1 MGIQLNGNND
11 NISAVDGDLS
21 ITGIVTFSQLDVGN
35 NIKFGNAGVVTAT
48 SFVGSGANLTGISG
62 GVSGIDTTGQSHL
75 KLLFVNAGVVTF
87 TNTSNPTPSSTLPSG
102 TGGTL
107 YSFDNALNIVGG
119 AGLGGSGGIIFKEGG
134 FTRWRITSGALH
146 PHGTTYNNLGNSSNR
161 VGNAYIQT
169 SVDLVDNAELRIGS
183 SDDLK
188 LYHNGSQSYVANSTG
203 NLNLTSAGAVVTK
216 VNSSEDAIVCHAN
229 GSVDLYH
236 DNSKTAYTHGSGF
249 NIKGGN
255 TSDQTELLIYGN
267 EGQDASILLASDD
280 GDDNADFWRMYAQAS
295 DNAFTLKNYAAG
307 SYETSLRAVG
317 NGAVE
322 LYNDNEIVFKTSSS
336 QVQARRRIQI
346 HADAPGSG
354 HGMSIGQWDGSN
366 HRLEGDSNR
375 PMMITS
381 YNSTGI
387 KMGVSGANKVA
398 VNSHGIVFNGDT
410 SADNALDD
418 YEEGSFT
425 PYLRGNN
432 NNSSPQING
441 NGSYVKVGRMVYV
454 NVHFANKNGTHLPS
468 GEYVMLYNLPF
479 THNSGTD
486 AQIHCPFTY
495 KVQFNSSYQYMGYI
509 PNNNTVV
516 WFYYNRNNA
525 TWQPW
530 GTDQWRQSQI
540 YATSSFTYKTSA

>member
-1 MGIQLNGNND
+1 MQI
-11 NISAVDGDLS
+11 
-21 ITGIVTFSQLDVGN
+21 
-35 NIKFGNAGVVTAT
+35 
-48 SFVGSGANLTGISG
+48 
-62 GVSGIDTTGQSHL
+62 
-75 KLLFVNAGVVTF
+75 
-87 TNTSNPTPSSTLPSG
+87 
-102 TGGTL
+102 
-107 YSFDNALNIVGG
+107 
-119 AGLGGSGGIIFKEGG
+119 
-134 FTRWRITSGALH
+134 
-146 PHGTTYNNLGNSSNR
+146 
-161 VGNAYIQT
+161 
-169 SVDLVDNAELRIGS
+169 
-183 SDDLK
+183 
-188 LYHNGSQSYVANSTG
+188 YHNGSQSYVANSTG

-336 QVQARRRIQI
+336 QVQAKRRIQI

-366 HRLEGDSNR
+366 HRIEGDSNR

-495 KVQFNSSYQYMGYI
+495 KIQFNSSYQYMGYI

>member
-1 MGIQLNGNND
+1 MSVQIKGVGTIGGIDQGLN
-11 NISAVDGDLS
+11 
-21 ITGIVTFSQLDVGN
+21 TVGV
-35 NIKFGNAGVVTAT
+35 ITAT
-48 SFVGSGANLTGISG
+48 SFVGSGANLTSLPAQATIAN
-62 GVSGIDTTGQSHL
+62 
-75 KLLFVNAGVVTF
+75 NA
-87 TNTSNPTPSSTLPSG
+87 
-102 TGGTL
+102 
-107 YSFDNALNIVGG
+107 DNRVIT
-119 AGLGGSGGIIFKEGG
+119 GGSGVNLNGEANLTFDGSTFAITGG
-134 FTRWRITSGALH
+134 VTATTLSTFSASGSALRLND
-146 PHGTTYNNLGNSSNR
+146 GSILRLGN
-161 VGNAYIQT
+161 ADADFFLYH
-169 SVDLVDNAELRIGS
+169 DGS
-183 SDDLK
+183 STD
-188 LYHNGSQSYVANSTG
+188 YI
-203 NLNLTSAGAVVTK
+203 SAGAGKQLRLTTDDFVIK
-216 VNSSEDAIVCHAN
+216 GAN
-229 GSVDLYH
+229 NTETLMTAAKDGSV
-236 DNSKTAYTHGSGF
+236 G
-249 NIKGGN
+249 
-255 TSDQTELLIYGN
+255 
-267 EGQDASILLASDD
+267 
-280 GDDNADFWRMYAQAS
+280 
-295 DNAFTLKNYAAG
+295 
-307 SYETSLRAVG
+307 
-317 NGAVE
+317 
-322 LYNDNEIVFKTSSS
+322 LYNDNEIVFQTSSS
-336 QVQARRRIQI
+336 QVQAKRRIQI

-366 HRLEGDSNR
+366 HRIEGDSNR